1 LGHTCIPTL
10 YNLGTPDSPRLAP
23 LGGNALLILNAE
35 YPFPIFGPVGAA
47 LFTAVGNVY
56 GTSTIHFDDLRYGV
70 GTGLRYISPVGPL
83 RFDVVFKLK
92 RRIIGE
98 TLDGDPIYENP
109 FAFSLSLGYAF

>member
-1 LGHTCIPTL
+1 
-10 YNLGTPDSPRLAP
+10 
-23 LGGNALLILNAE
+23 
-35 YPFPIFGPVGAA
+35 VGAA
-47 LFTAVGNVY
+47 VFTDIGNIY

-83 RFDVVFKLK
+83 RLDVGFKLR

-98 TLDGDPIYENP
+98 DADGNPIFEHP